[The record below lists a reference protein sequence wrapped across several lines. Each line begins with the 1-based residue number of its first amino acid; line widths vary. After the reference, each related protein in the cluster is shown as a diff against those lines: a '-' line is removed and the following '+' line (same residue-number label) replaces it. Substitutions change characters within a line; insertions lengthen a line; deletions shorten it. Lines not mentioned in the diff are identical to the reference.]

1 MYALVGRKAKSNR
14 AICCGRCGER
24 ADDGR
29 SQDGRDLGGALAG
42 RESGG
47 TGEFDGL
54 HDSFAE

>member
-1 MYALVGRKAKSNR
+1 MYALVGRKAKSNH
-14 AICCGRCGER
+14 AICCVWGGER

-29 SQDGRDLGGALAG
+29 SQDGRDRGGAFAG

>member
-1 MYALVGRKAKSNR
+1 MYALVGHKAKSNHTLSC
-14 AICCGRCGER
+14 ARCGKC
-24 ADDGR
+24 ADNGR
-29 SQDGRDLGGALAG
+29 SQDGRDLGGAFAG

>member
-29 SQDGRDLGGALAG
+29 SQDAGDLSGTFAG
-42 RESGG
+42 RESERTGG
-47 TGEFDGL
+47 FDGL